1 MILVQVEVEIFFFG
15 VYESSWKLPQY
26 IYSWKLHSMDVMEA
40 HGSLH
45 RICSRKL
52 QLMEAAD
59 VPIPT
64 DSGKFDAFRWK
75 LTLTSTE
82 ESLLVPT
89 SMETSMVVHL
99 LSTTSRDFPRKLIYF
114 HGNELSS
121 MQISLEVDGKFYL
134 LLQK

>member
-1 MILVQVEVEIFFFG
+1 
-15 VYESSWKLPQY
+15 
-26 IYSWKLHSMDVMEA
+26 
-40 HGSLH
+40 
-45 RICSRKL
+45 
-52 QLMEAAD
+52 MEAAD